1 MPPVDNSRRGTAES
15 GTLRGMG
22 QLIAS
27 PTRSADF
34 RFDWR
39 WKEELHY
46 CEGDHSQVFH
56 CGWGVSPPIVFL
68 PSQGGWDAK
77 MPDWLHGRRAEL
89 VARIE
94 QHSGHVVASADWA
107 Y

>member
-1 MPPVDNSRRGTAES
+1 MD
-15 GTLRGMG
+15 

-27 PTRSADF
+27 RSAEF
-34 RFDWR
+34 RFEWR

-46 CEGDHSQVFH
+46 CEGERSQVFH
-56 CGWGVSPPIVFL
+56 CGWGVSPPVVFL
-68 PSQGGWDAK
+68 PSEHTWDAK
-77 MPDWLHGRRAEL
+77 LPAWLHGRRAE
-89 VARIE
+89 VVGRIE